1 MLIVHVLVPERVQ
14 AVIGVKFTVPVGAV
28 MLPALL
34 SVTVAEQV
42 NATPI
47 VPVGGQVTEVV
58 VERTVA
64 VTEVVPVLSL
74 WMGSEGT

>member
-14 AVIGVKFTVPVGAV
+14 AAVGVKFMVPVGAV

-47 VPVGGQVTEVV
+47 VPVGGHVTEVV
-58 VERTVA
+58 VERRIT
-64 VTEVVPVLSL
+64 VTEVVPVLEL